1 MYDLENMKEQYD
13 ADSYTKLLANRTIPT
28 RKLYINGQLI
38 NNTEYFS
45 NLINLIKTTGYTGIQ
60 NIKYGIVTNRAD
72 LKSWPID
79 DVIGYSAEDT
89 DDEMESSAANVNE
102 PFIIKGKCENN

>member
-1 MYDLENMKEQYD
+1 MKEQYD

-60 NIKYGIVTNRAD
+60 NI
-72 LKSWPID
+72 
-79 DVIGYSAEDT
+79 
-89 DDEMESSAANVNE
+89 
-102 PFIIKGKCENN
+102 